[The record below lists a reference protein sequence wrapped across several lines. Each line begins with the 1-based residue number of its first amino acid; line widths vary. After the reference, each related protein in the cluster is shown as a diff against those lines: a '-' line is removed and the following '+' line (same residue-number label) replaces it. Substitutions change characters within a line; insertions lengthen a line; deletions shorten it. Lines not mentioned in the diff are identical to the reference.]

1 MSGAS
6 FTVFQCIAELCA
18 QFQNKEHVAPLR
30 DNVGA
35 QIKWRNSSDQEIHIA
50 EKQSVQIKW

>member
-1 MSGAS
+1 MRNVRAS

-30 DNVGA
+30 DNVG
-35 QIKWRNSSDQEIHIA
+35 
-50 EKQSVQIKW
+50 VQIKWWIQAVKKFI